1 MTNHHLNSQ
10 VLQAITALSNQ
21 LIQTEERLTK
31 RMVTIEVSME
41 SINKRVT
48 ANERRLNEI
57 HQKVNKYA
65 TKIKLKSEG
74 PFKAQADIK
83 MLNPLQIEIKNR
95 YLQFHIRHH
104 TSLIEQIKKQQI
116 LMIYRLFQMTSI
128 WIISFSLMF

>member
-1 MTNHHLNSQ
+1 I
-10 VLQAITALSNQ
+10 VFFFQAEDGIRDRNVTGVQTYALP
-21 LIQTEERLTK
+21 I
-31 RMVTIEVSME
+31 
-41 SINKRVT
+41 
-48 ANERRLNEI
+48 
-57 HQKVNKYA
+57 
-65 TKIKLKSEG
+65 LKSEG

-128 WIISFSLMF
+128 WIISFSLMFLKS